1 MFTMNADEPLSQQIH
16 FTDIPNFKND
26 HATIEAMP
34 AMIRGLSRHHR
45 GHWVRSRLKG
55 RARESFP
62 PKNFVTNKPTIIK
75 PISTPPPAAETE
87 PQRFDRV
94 LSRAEFMP
102 LKSVYDH
109 VDMARTVTNAG
120 FLTTN

>member
-1 MFTMNADEPLSQQIH
+1 MADEMFTIETDEPLSQQIH
-16 FTDIPNFKND
+16 FADKTIFKND

-45 GHWVRSRLKG
+45 GHWVLSRLKG

-75 PISTPPPAAETE
+75 PISTPPPPAETE
-87 PQRFDRV
+87 PKRFHPAR
-94 LSRAEFMP
+94 SRAESTP
-102 LKSVYDH
+102 LQ
-109 VDMARTVTNAG
+109 TV
-120 FLTTN
+120 